1 MTETGAKIAMA
12 LMMVAIVAA
21 AVLMFL
27 YGFEFLEAM
36 SP

>member
-1 MTETGAKIAMA
+1 VTETGAKIAMA